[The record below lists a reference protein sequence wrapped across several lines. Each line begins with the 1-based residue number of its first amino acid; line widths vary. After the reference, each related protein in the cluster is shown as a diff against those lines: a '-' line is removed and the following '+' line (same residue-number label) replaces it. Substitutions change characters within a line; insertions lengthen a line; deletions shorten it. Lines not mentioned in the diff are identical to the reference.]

1 MDGALP
7 VPVQRR
13 LDEAWMRRA
22 LELAATAGA
31 DVPVGAVIV
40 APGGAGAEQLR
51 GLAEGAEAEGA
62 TAEDAATLGCELG
75 AGVNSR
81 EATGDPTAHA
91 EVLAVREAVEKVGDS
106 WRLEDCTLY
115 VTLEPCAMCAG
126 AAVAARVGRI
136 VFGAYEPKTGACGS
150 IWDIPRESP
159 WHWVQVRGGVLE
171 EECGEMLRSFFRPH
185 RK

>member
-1 MDGALP
+1 MPAQ
-7 VPVQRR
+7 QRR
-13 LDEAWMRRA
+13 DEAWMRRA
-22 LELAATAGA
+22 LELAGTAGE
-31 DVPVGAVIV
+31 DVPVGAVVV
-40 APGGAGAEQLR
+40 APGGDVGGAAGGAGAA
-51 GLAEGAEAEGA
+51 GGTGGAGE
-62 TAEDAATLGCELG
+62 LGREVG

-91 EVLAVREAVEKVGDS
+91 EVLAIREAVGKVGDS

-171 EECGEMLRSFFRPH
+171 DECSEMLRSFFRPH
-185 RK
+185 RR